1 MSKLFLCITILLL
14 HGLAAVSFAQDVT
27 ARVDG
32 QVADP
37 AGAVVTNATVTLTN
51 TKTGEVRTAQSN
63 DSGQYTLTL
72 IPPGTY
78 DLSVKA
84 QGFKEYL
91 SKGLELSVNDRKTIN
106 IPLETGA
113 VSESVTVTAEAPL
126 IQTTPTVGDVVEN
139 RRVVELPLNNRHFM
153 QLLTLVPGV
162 SSDGT
167 SEIGIGLT
175 NTVNFSINGTR
186 RNAINFLVD
195 GVSNSDV
202 GSSITLLAIPTVD
215 TIQEFRVLTSVPT
228 AEFGKSGGGVVN
240 LITRGGRREVH
251 GGMGLRS
258 EGAHAATEAALQQL
272 RLSRQWS
279 GNLSGL
285 QQGSTEDLLPVFR
298 GMETHHPRSQSLVGD
313 HRTERPRAARKLLGS
328 RQSEDLR
335 SDNGSSVYEQHHSR
349 RADQPGRE
357 ELVESVSVAQHS
369 FDSAGS
375 CTESFCSNDSDHSE
389 HAPGNPAH
397 RSQLQFQSSP
407 DRSLHAR
414 LVRNE

>member
-139 RRVVELPLNNRHFM
+139 RRVVELPLNNRNFM

-162 SSDGT
+162 TSDGT

-240 LITRGGRREVH
+240 LITRGGGREFH
-251 GGMGLRS
+251 GGVYEFLRNDRLNANSFFNNANGTFGPNDATVTAGLASAGTARTPRTKRRYNNFGYLVSGPVIFSGYNKDRQKTFFLFS
-258 EGAHAATEAALQQL
+258 EEWRRIIRAPSLSSAITVPSVLERQGNFSEA
-272 RLSRQWS
+272 
-279 GNLSGL
+279 GNPKIFDPTTGL
-285 QQGSTEDLLPVFR
+285 QFTKNTIPDGRINQVAKSLLDLYPLPNIPSATAAVR
-298 GMETHHPRSQSLVGD
+298 RIVSQS
-313 HRTERPRAARKLLGS
+313 R
-328 RQSEDLR
+328 
-335 SDNGSSVYEQHHSR
+335 
-349 RADQPGRE
+349 
-357 ELVESVSVAQHS
+357 
-369 FDSAGS
+369 
-375 CTESFCSNDSDHSE
+375 
-389 HAPGNPAH
+389 
-397 RSQLQFQSSP
+397 
-407 DRSLHAR
+407 
-414 LVRNE
+414 